1 LGTRRLMVPD
11 AAGPAPTDP
20 QPLYRHLADSD
31 GIDRFGEQI
40 ETPDPSGWPGYAGQV
55 AAARQATGSRH
66 AVTTGMAKVAGQRC
80 VIVGFDFS
88 FLGGSVGVAEGA
100 RIAQAFSV
108 ALAQRVP
115 VLTIAATGGSRM
127 QEGTS
132 ALMQMQVMAA
142 AIAAARRAGIPHIA
156 VAADPTTG
164 GIWASLVSSADLL
177 IGVPG
182 ARVSFSGSRTRPG
195 GADPDALQYLADG
208 QWARGFVDV
217 LAPVADLRAIVAAAI
232 RLLAPR
238 TRDGVVR
245 HAPVPD
251 WPTAACR
258 HTGQT
263 DAAPASAWAQVQAAR
278 SPGRP
283 DADRWLDRYFD
294 ETVQI
299 RGDRCGGL
307 DKGVRCGFG
316 THRGATIGYVAETGM
331 PVTAAGFRTASRLL
345 SLAARLRVPVLTL
358 IDTPGAAAA
367 PEDEAAGV
375 GSAIADLLVA
385 IATSQV
391 PITSV
396 IIGQGVSGGA
406 LALASPTD
414 LWIAEDAYL
423 AVTAP
428 ELAAAIL
435 KLGAADVPAVA
446 GLLRLTPADLHSRG
460 IVRGIIRPGPN

>member
-1 LGTRRLMVPD
+1 MPPD
-11 AAGPAPTDP
+11 AAGPAQRDP
-20 QPLYRHLADSD
+20 QPLYQHLADS
-31 GIDRFGEQI
+31 GSIDRFGEQI
-40 ETPDPSGWPGYAGQV
+40 ETPDPSGWPGYPEQIAV
-55 AAARQATGSRH
+55 ARRATGSRH
-66 AVTTGMAKVAGQRC
+66 AVTTGAARVAGQRC

-88 FLGGSVGVAEGA
+88 FLGGSAGVAEGA
-100 RIAQAFSV
+100 RIAQAFSA
-108 ALAQRVP
+108 ALAERVP
-115 VLTIAATGGSRM
+115 VVTVAATGGSRM

-142 AIAAARRAGIPHIA
+142 AIAQARLAGVPHIA

-164 GIWASLVSSADLL
+164 GIWASLVASADLL

-195 GADPDALQYLADG
+195 GVDPAAAQYQADG

-217 LAPVADLRAIVAAAI
+217 LTPAAELRTVVAAAI
-232 RLLAPR
+232 RLLSPR
-238 TRDGVVR
+238 ARDGIVR
-245 HAPVPD
+245 GAPVPD
-251 WPTAACR
+251 WPTSAR
-258 HTGQT
+258 GRTEPP
-263 DAAPASAWAQVQAAR
+263 DAVPASAWAQVQAAR
-278 SPGRP
+278 SPRRP
-283 DADRWLDRYFD
+283 GADQWLDRYFD

-299 RGDRCGGL
+299 RGDRCGGVDNGL
-307 DKGVRCGFG
+307 RCGFG
-316 THRGATIGYVAETGM
+316 SHRGTTIGYAAQTGGR
-331 PVTAAGFRTASRLL
+331 VTAAGFRTATRLL
-345 SLAARLRVPVLTL
+345 DLADRFGLPVLTL

-367 PEDEAAGV
+367 PEDEAVGV
-375 GSAIADLLVA
+375 GPAIAELLVA
-385 IATSQV
+385 VAATHV

-435 KLGAADVPAVA
+435 KLGEADVPAVA
-446 GLLRLTPADLHSRG
+446 DRLRLTPADLHRRG
-460 IVRGIIRPGPN
+460 IVRGIIRPEPAVTAG